1 MSPSPSPRDGVR
13 SAAAVNEA
21 IRALITGTGR
31 RLTDVEKRQLEGL
44 YEEWAAAVRAEI
56 TEAA

>member
-1 MSPSPSPRDGVR
+1 MSPSSLPRDGVR

-31 RLTDVEKRQLEGL
+31 RLTDVEKRTLEGL